1 MLEATSCRVSELS
14 EELTKCNEKLHMA
27 GSLGMNLLED
37 KRKLQE
43 EMTDLKSR
51 YSKLLEVQL
60 VYVREKCT
68 LKRAVHA
75 FIGFREGEIRFAAEA
90 VGSEEREGLQNCRA
104 GIRNKRVATVAE
116 RV

>member
-1 MLEATSCRVSELS
+1 MLEATNCRVSELS

-43 EMTDLKSR
+43 DMTNLKSR

-60 VYVREKCT
+60 AYVREKCI

-75 FIGFREGEIRFAAEA
+75 CIGFREGEIRFAAEA
-90 VGSEEREGLQNCRA
+90 VGSEEREGLQNC
-104 GIRNKRVATVAE
+104 
-116 RV
+116 